1 VTSSTEQP
9 KKSRSPEQIEADLAA
24 TRQRFTRTLDE
35 LSVRMQPDELG
46 QDVSDIAS
54 SAAADGVEKAKEWA
68 GLTDESAGPRPE
80 LVGALAGAGLAILIL
95 LVRSRRA
102 RVSYEFTLPND
113 AVRLDEVLVRARGRK
128 VPKAIGGS
136 RT

>member
-1 VTSSTEQP
+1 MTSSTEQP
-9 KKSRSPEQIEADLAA
+9 KKSRSPQQIEADLAA

-54 SAAADGVEKAKEWA
+54 AAAADGVDKAKEWA
-68 GLTDESAGPRPE
+68 GLSDDSAGPRPE
-80 LVGALAGAGLAILIL
+80 LLGALAGAGLAILIL
-95 LVRSRRA
+95 VIRSRRA

-113 AVRLDEVLVRARGRK
+113 SVRLDEVLVRARGRK

-136 RT
+136 RV

>member
-1 VTSSTEQP
+1 MTSSTEQP
-9 KKSRSPEQIEADLAA
+9 KKSRSPQQIEADLAA

-54 SAAADGVEKAKEWA
+54 AAAADGVEKAKEWA
-68 GLTDESAGPRPE
+68 GLSDDSAGPRPE
-80 LVGALAGAGLAILIL
+80 LLGALAGAGLAILIL
-95 LVRSRRA
+95 VIRSRRA

-113 AVRLDEVLVRARGRK
+113 SVRLDEVLVRARGRK

-136 RT
+136 RV

>member
-9 KKSRSPEQIEADLAA
+9 KQSRSPQQIEADLAA

-46 QDVSDIAS
+46 QDVSDVAS
-54 SAAADGVEKAKEWA
+54 AAAADGLEKAKEWA
-68 GLTDESAGPRPE
+68 GMTDDSPGPRPE
-80 LVGALAGAGLAILIL
+80 LLGALAGAGLAILIL

-136 RT
+136 RV

>member
-1 VTSSTEQP
+1 MTSSTEQP
-9 KKSRSPEQIEADLAA
+9 KKSRSPQQIEADLAA

-54 SAAADGVEKAKEWA
+54 AAAADGLDKAKEWA
-68 GLTDESAGPRPE
+68 GLSDDSAGPRPE
-80 LVGALAGAGLAILIL
+80 LLGALAGAGLAILIL
-95 LVRSRRA
+95 VVRSRRA

-113 AVRLDEVLVRARGRK
+113 SVRLDEVLVRARGRK

-136 RT
+136 RV

>member
-9 KKSRSPEQIEADLAA
+9 KKSRSPAQIEADLAA

-54 SAAADGVEKAKEWA
+54 AAAADGLDKAKEWA
-68 GLTDESAGPRPE
+68 GLSDDSGPRPE
-80 LVGALAGAGLAILIL
+80 LIGALAGAGLAILIL
-95 LVRSRRA
+95 VVRSRRA

-128 VPKAIGGS
+128 VPTAIGGS
-136 RT
+136 RV

>member
-1 VTSSTEQP
+1 MTSSTEQP
-9 KKSRSPEQIEADLAA
+9 KKSRSPQQIEADLAA

-54 SAAADGVEKAKEWA
+54 AAAADGLEKAKEWT
-68 GLTDESAGPRPE
+68 GLSDDSAGPRPE
-80 LVGALAGAGLAILIL
+80 LLGAIAGAGLAILIL
-95 LVRSRRA
+95 VVRGRRA
-102 RVSYEFTLPND
+102 RVAYEFTLPND
-113 AVRLDEVLVRARGRK
+113 SVRLDEVLVRARGRK

-136 RT
+136 RV